1 MTDFK
6 SKIISELQV
15 LERLAAT
22 ETAGVFKARSY
33 ASAIKTVGTWP
44 PILSVADVPP
54 AAKGDGIGKEIRVKI
69 GRIVEHGSLDIDP
82 AARMRATCFEIFQ
95 GIYGVG
101 PKKAE
106 ELIDAGYRSIADV
119 RAAATALPKLLNKN
133 QRVGLK
139 YYEDINERI
148 PRAEMEAH
156 AALLLSLKP
165 AALEGEIVGSYRR
178 GRPDSGDIDML
189 IRTADAHVDAGA
201 ALAAYVEALKAA
213 GYIREVLAQGE
224 TKCLAVAGLP
234 GSSKV
239 RRLDLL
245 VTPPSQFPFAVFY
258 FTGSDTF
265 NVAVRQRALDRGF
278 TLNEHALTTLK
289 TGIAVEGIRSER
301 DIFTALRI
309 AWTEPCNRTGPE
321 AVISTE

>member
-44 PILSVADVPP
+44 PILSAADVPP
-54 AAKGDGIGKEIRVKI
+54 AAKGDGIGKDIRVKI

-82 AARMRATCFEIFQ
+82 EARVRASCFEIFQ

-119 RAAATALPKLLNKN
+119 RAAAAALPKLLNKN
-133 QRVGLK
+133 QLAGLK
-139 YYEDINERI
+139 YYEDINSRI
-148 PRAEMEAH
+148 PRSEMEDH
-156 AALLLSLKP
+156 EIVLMGLMPLPL
-165 AALEGEIVGSYRR
+165 GGVIVGSYRR

-189 IRTADAHVDAGA
+189 LRVENAEMDAGK
-201 ALAAYVEALKAA
+201 ALAEYVEKLRTL
-213 GYIREVLAQGE
+213 GYIREVLALGAH
-224 TKCLAVAGLP
+224 KCLAIAALP
-234 GSSKV
+234 NRKA
-239 RRLDLL
+239 RRLDIL
-245 VTPPSQFPFAVFY
+245 VTPPAELPFAIFY

-289 TGIAVEGIRSER
+289 TGVAVEGIRIER

-309 AWTEPCNRTGPE
+309 AWVEPCDRTGPE
-321 AVISTE
+321 AVVPTG